1 MAKSARVLTRFS
13 ALILVAGVL
22 LDVCLVA
29 LVPGTRQIG
38 RSLHYRETVAGL
50 GQLSA
55 PTTVYDS
62 QGNVIGKIG
71 LEDREPAE
79 LAEVPQSLIDAVIVT
94 EDKSFWTNAG
104 VDVGGIA
111 RAFVQNLTRGRVSE
125 GGSTITQ
132 QLVKN
137 RLTGGR
143 RDVSRKVKELVL
155 AFRVNEKYS
164 KREILKQYLNTV
176 YFGEGSYGVKSAA
189 RRFFLTA
196 DPGSP
201 VPRGKRLEELTVG
214 ETALLAGLIHNPEGD
229 NPFEHPDRA
238 RKRRAEVLEGMVK
251 ARKITRAQADIARR
265 QPLPTVKPPAVDL
278 KPANAWVEQA
288 QSVLLRDR
296 RLGATLAERRKK
308 ILQGGLQVHTTLD
321 QGIQQMADQ
330 AVASGLVGA
339 RPGFG
344 AALVAMDPKNGDV
357 KAMTDSRPYS
367 ESKFNIAVDG
377 AGRQMGSSFK
387 VVALATI
394 LQNGYSRN
402 DQVDGSAPCS
412 VPGFEGNTTNIESG
426 GGVVTVQDA
435 TTESVNCAYVRLSTS
450 VGMEKV
456 VQMAQQMGVRPD
468 VTGRQPAAQ
477 WARAL
482 TFPLG
487 VVSVTPVEMATVAAT
502 IASGGVHHDPVFVSK
517 VLGPDGKVVFDDSN
531 RSGNRVLD
539 PQVAA
544 CAASI
549 LHGPIDDPSGTASGK
564 VIPGHDAFGKT
575 GTTDQKTSASFLGGS
590 PDLVSYVWHGDPDA
604 DVPGAGFGGD
614 RPARIWNDFMTRAL
628 KSQPDAP
635 FPPPGPACDASGRLI
650 NPVLGRT
657 TTGAPTT
664 PPQTQTTTP
673 SVPPASSTPAPNSA
687 PSPSS
692 PPPPPPTRPPVTL
705 PVPGPPPTPAP
716 PAPGNGGVGAN
727 G

>member
-1 MAKSARVLTRFS
+1 MPKSARVLTS
-13 ALILVAGVL
+13 VLALILVAGVL

-38 RSLHYRETVAGL
+38 RSLHYRETVASL

-79 LAEVPQSLIDAVIVT
+79 LAEVPQSLIDAVVVT
-94 EDKSFWTNAG
+94 EDKSFWTNSG
-104 VDVGGIA
+104 VDVGGMA

-137 RLTGGR
+137 RLTGAR

-164 KREILKQYLNTV
+164 KREILKQYLDTV
-176 YFGEGSYGVKSAA
+176 YFGDGSYGVKSAA
-189 RRFFLTA
+189 RRFFLTT
-196 DPGSP
+196 DPGSS
-201 VPRGKRLEELTVG
+201 VPRGKRLEELTLG

-229 NPFEHPDRA
+229 NPIEHPDRA

-251 ARKITRAQADIARR
+251 ARKITQAQADIGSRE
-265 QPLPTVKPPAVDL
+265 PLPTVKPPAVDL

-288 QSVLLRDR
+288 QSILLRDR

-330 AVASGLVGA
+330 AVANGLVGA

-344 AALVAMDPKNGDV
+344 GALVAMDPKNGDV

-367 ESKFNIAVDG
+367 QSKFNIAVDG
-377 AGRQMGSSFK
+377 AGRQIGSSFK
-387 VVALATI
+387 VVALAAM

-402 DQVDGSAPCS
+402 DQVDGSGPCS
-412 VPGFEGNTTNIESG
+412 VPGFDGNTTNVESG
-426 GGVVTVQDA
+426 GRVVTLQEA

-450 VGMEKV
+450 VGMQKV
-456 VQMAQQMGVRPD
+456 VQMAQQMGVRSD
-468 VTGRQPAAQ
+468 VTGRQPATQ

-487 VVSVTPVEMATVAAT
+487 VVSVTPLEMATVAAT

-517 VLGPDGKVVFDDSN
+517 VVGPDGKTVFDDSN
-531 RSGNRVLD
+531 PRGNRVLD

-544 CAASI
+544 CTASI
-549 LHGPIDDPSGTASGK
+549 LHGPIDDPNGTASGK

-575 GTTDQKTSASFLGGS
+575 GTTDQKSSATFLGGT

-614 RPARIWNDFMTRAL
+614 RPASIWNDFMKRTL
-628 KSQPDAP
+628 GTQPDDS
-635 FPPPGPACDASGRLI
+635 FPTPGPACDAPGKFI
-650 NPVLGRT
+650 DPILGHT
-657 TTGAPTT
+657 TDVPRPT
-664 PPQTQTTTP
+664 PPQPGTTRPPEPDPQAPRSPGEPLPTGPPTP
-673 SVPPASSTPAPNSA
+673 T
-687 PSPSS
+687 
-692 PPPPPPTRPPVTL
+692 PPPTTRPPVT
-705 PVPGPPPTPAP
+705 VPQPTLPPP
-716 PAPGNGGVGAN
+716 
-727 G
+727 